1 MSLESVIL
9 KTEGRRRRG
18 LKRFQASIVRYGYG
32 TVYAESKDEAE
43 EKAKHLQ
50 ADEIKW
56 IKSNGSENMLIYVVE
71 LPSADEQS

>member
-1 MSLESVIL
+1 M
-9 KTEGRRRRG
+9 
-18 LKRFQASIVRYGYG
+18 RYGYG

-56 IKSNGSENMLIYVVE
+56 IKNNGSENMLVYVVE